1 MSGNSMTITRNVCN
15 YSPAQPPQVY
25 FILLSQSIIFITHK
39 PYTTVQRR
47 QTYTKTKFRKIM

>member
-15 YSPAQPPQVY
+15 YNPVQPPQVY

-47 QTYTKTKFRKIM
+47 QTYTITNTTWI

>member
-15 YSPAQPPQVY
+15 YSPVQPPQVY

-39 PYTTVQRR
+39 PYTMVQAR
-47 QTYTKTKFRKIM
+47 QTYTITNTTWI